1 MLAIGLCVSSF
12 SENQLVVYLLTA
24 MILLLYLLAGYPLAL
39 NPVREIFP
47 QHIVDLIGS
56 MSFLTHLNAIT
67 RGVLDL
73 RDVLFFAL
81 TALFW
86 LAVNLLVLRAR
97 KGGE

>member
-1 MLAIGLCVSSF
+1 
-12 SENQLVVYLLTA
+12 
-24 MILLLYLLAGYPLAL
+24 
-39 NPVREIFP
+39 
-47 QHIVDLIGS
+47 

-73 RDVLFFAL
+73 RDVLFFVL